1 MRKLFVIVVILIFLF
16 PLSIMAL
23 PPIEGKV
30 FGVTPLV
37 NEVSLYKNVD
47 DAGNNRGQTLQI
59 ISINT
64 IKIWTEFNI
73 EFTGDFNFDM
83 TYEFD
88 GSKMDNDHYIELS
101 IVKPVYK
108 LISLNYQRIYSTFE
122 DRAINQ
128 FGVRLSF

>member
-1 MRKLFVIVVILIFLF
+1 
-16 PLSIMAL
+16 MAL

-47 DAGNNRGQTLQI
+47 DAGNDRGQTLQI
-59 ISINT
+59 ISIYT